1 MEAPETKEVLDT
13 TPSAPM
19 ATDEPSA
26 PPSAPIDTFQSNECV
41 ICLENKVKGN
51 YYYYFCTRGRGY
63 NFSIWMQ
70 FTFVH
75 FSATSFFCLVV
86 TFVVVGIA
94 KMASLNA
101 LYVEQTS
108 PRKYGSIERSLG
120 HFGWPR
126 HPFKEWNLKFS
137 GWYSR

>member
-51 YYYYFCTRGRGY
+51 YYFL
-63 NFSIWMQ
+63 F
-70 FTFVH
+70 FVQEAEDIISVFERNLLLYILVQHH
-75 FSATSFFCLVV
+75 FSALWSRL
-86 TFVVVGIA
+86 
-94 KMASLNA
+94 L
-101 LYVEQTS
+101 LLEL
-108 PRKYGSIERSLG
+108 RK
-120 HFGWPR
+120 WP
-126 HPFKEWNLKFS
+126 H
-137 GWYSR
+137 